1 MERKRVVIDMD
12 QIDLLEQRIVKATE
26 LIRSLRCERDAAQER
41 VREAQ
46 QVLEQ
51 VREKTGDLG
60 SKREEMRGLSDQID
74 LLQEE
79 RQVIRG
85 RVTRM
90 LEMMAGVD
98 EGPAQVHGDH

>member
-26 LIRSLRCERDAAQER
+26 LIHSLRCERDAAQER